1 MLKHLAIITAGLML
15 TAPLAIAQSEADIAK
30 ANSGLNCTNCNLF
43 QADMAYAQ
51 IHDVSFAGARL
62 RQSNLTLAT
71 MDRVNFEGANLSIA
85 NLYGG
90 RFTGASFENADL
102 SRAILVGGSYDG
114 ANFAGANLTDA
125 NISGAEMATARGLTQ
140 SQLNTACGDSYTQ
153 LPTGLSVQQCR

>member
-1 MLKHLAIITAGLML
+1 MLKHLAIIAAGLAL
-15 TAPLAIAQSEADIAK
+15 TAPIAIAQSAADITK
-30 ANSGLNCTNCNLF
+30 ATAGQSCTDCNLF
-43 QADMAYAQ
+43 QADMSYSQ
-51 IHDVSFAGARL
+51 IHGVSFAGARL

-71 MDRVNFEGANLSIA
+71 MDRVTFDRANMSIS

-102 SRAILVGGSYDG
+102 SRAILVGGSFDG
-114 ANFAGANLTDA
+114 ADFSGANLTEA
-125 NISGAEMATARGLTQ
+125 NISGAEMAKSRGLTQ